1 VNIHP
6 SAVVSPRADLA
17 PDVRIGPFCVIEP
30 DVVVGPGCVFE
41 SHVVVRSGTTLGADN
56 HVFEG
61 AVLGGVP
68 QHIHAPEQ
76 PGRLSIGSGNI
87 IREHTTIHR
96 ALRAE
101 DTTVVGDHNFLM
113 INVHVA
119 HDCRIGNR
127 TIIANNVMLAGHVTV
142 EDRAYLSGA
151 VGVHQFCRI
160 GTLAMVGGQGH
171 INKDVPPFVTVDGLS
186 SLVVGVNCVGL
197 RRAGYRV
204 EEFRQIK
211 SAYRVIYRSELTWEQ
226 VLQRL
231 QAEFSTGPAAEF
243 HRFLA
248 SSTRG
253 IVPERRPRRATIRL
267 YPPAADSTAEQ
278 SAQAERRVG

>member
-1 VNIHP
+1 
-6 SAVVSPRADLA
+6 
-17 PDVRIGPFCVIEP
+17 
-30 DVVVGPGCVFE
+30 
-41 SHVVVRSGTTLGADN
+41 
-56 HVFEG
+56 
-61 AVLGGVP
+61 
-68 QHIHAPEQ
+68 
-76 PGRLSIGSGNI
+76 
-87 IREHTTIHR
+87 
-96 ALRAE
+96 
-101 DTTVVGDHNFLM
+101 
-113 INVHVA
+113 
-119 HDCRIGNR
+119 
-127 TIIANNVMLAGHVTV
+127 MLAGHVTV

-231 QAEFSTGPAAEF
+231 QAEF

-267 YPPAADSTAEQ
+267 YPPAADSPAEQ